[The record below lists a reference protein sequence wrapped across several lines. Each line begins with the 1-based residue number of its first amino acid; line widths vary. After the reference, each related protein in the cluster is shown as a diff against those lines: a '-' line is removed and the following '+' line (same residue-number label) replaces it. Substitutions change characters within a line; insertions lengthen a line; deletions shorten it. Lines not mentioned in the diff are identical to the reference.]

1 MKDWDVKLAEELK
14 KRQNPNMLGP
24 IIGTV
29 ISSPPELMISILEG
43 QVFIT
48 KCYVLDNLLS
58 GYTRTISIPMQ
69 AAAGTTNSVD
79 DGGDNAS
86 SHSHNIQSLQL
97 SEVTF
102 NYNDTL
108 KPGDQVFLIP
118 TNDNQVYFLVGKVTL
133 IGQ

>member
-1 MKDWDVKLAEELK
+1 MQDWDVKLAEELK
-14 KRQNPNMLGP
+14 KRENPNMLGP

-29 ISSPPELMISILEG
+29 VSPPPSLKISILEG

-58 GYTRTISIPMQ
+58 GYTRIISIPMQ
-69 AAAGTTNSVD
+69 SAAGTTNSVD

-102 NYNDTL
+102 NFNDTL
-108 KPGDQVFLIP
+108 KPGDQVFLMP
-118 TNDNQVYFLVGKVTL
+118 TSDNQVYFLVGKVTL